1 MSAAAHD
8 HSTHHAH
15 AHGSET
21 RLLIAAALTVATLIA
36 EAVGG
41 WISGSLALLS
51 DAAHMLVD
59 AFALLLAWAGAHFA
73 RRPADALRSFGYAR
87 LEVLAGYS
95 NALLQF
101 ALVAW
106 IAVEAVLRLM
116 RPEPILS
123 GVMLVVALIGLGVNV
138 IVLAALGG
146 HQHDDLNLAGAR
158 LHVIGDL
165 LGSIGAVAA
174 ALIVRYFG
182 WLQADPLVSLLV
194 SALIVAS
201 AWRLLRRSAHILLEG
216 VPDGI
221 ETALVTE
228 TVRRESG
235 VDDVHHVH
243 VWQLAG
249 GRRMA
254 TLHARLAPGMQAEPA
269 LASMNRVLR
278 EHFHIFH
285 ATIQIEDGACAEGDC
300 DGDSRASQAG
310 HHAGHHH

>member
-1 MSAAAHD
+1 MHAVAHD
-8 HSTHHAH
+8 HSGHHPSQA
-15 AHGSET
+15 SES
-21 RLLIAAALTVATLIA
+21 RLLLAAALTIATMLA

-41 WISGSLALLS
+41 WISGSLALFS

-73 RRPADALRSFGYAR
+73 RRPADDRRSFGYAR

-95 NALLQF
+95 NSILQLF
-101 ALVAW
+101 LVVW
-106 IAVEAVLRLM
+106 IAVEAVSRLM

-123 GVMLVVALIGLGVNV
+123 GIMLVVALIGLCVNV

-165 LGSIGAVAA
+165 LGSIGAVGA
-174 ALIVRYFG
+174 ALIVRYLG
-182 WLQADPLVSLLV
+182 WLQADPLVSLFV
-194 SALIVAS
+194 SALILVS
-201 AWRLLRRSAHILLEG
+201 AWRLLRLSAHILLEG

-221 ETALVTE
+221 ETALVTD

-235 VDDVHHVH
+235 VQDVHHVH

-254 TLHARLAPGMQAEPA
+254 TLHARLAPGMETEPA
-269 LASMNRVLR
+269 LAAMKRVLR
-278 EHFHIFH
+278 ENFHIFH
-285 ATIQIEDGACAEGDC
+285 ATIQIDDGDCAEGDC
-300 DGDSRASQAG
+300 HDDVRESRAG
-310 HHAGHHH
+310 HHAGHQH